1 MPSADVIIRNA
12 RIFTSDE
19 SNPPAEAVAI
29 IGNRIVYV
37 GTGIYREHLGQ
48 HDLGCSELE
57 I

>member
-19 SNPPAEAVAI
+19 SNPHAEAVAVK
-29 IGNRIVYV
+29 GNRSVYV
-37 GTGIYREHLGQ
+37 GTGICREHMGQ
-48 HDLGCSELE
+48 HDLGYSELE